1 MKLVLMAIILVS
13 FKVSA
18 AELNLYAIDSPTRL
32 NWKTPKKLL
41 KTTLRNYMR
50 IGHGKRSRHKIGH
63 AYLGFKCDGEVE
75 VISGMT
81 SGKGFKAKE
90 SLLKDKVGMSVIL
103 IDNNGHFQNHAESSK
118 DIKIFSDTNRIS
130 KLQIEIT
137 NDQCLLAKQWHEEY
151 SNSESF
157 IYGGVDKRPL
167 RGEGSGCTAYAMSF
181 FEVANVD
188 FNFFNKLFLRTIY
201 IPNDLLG
208 GDYGLGE
215 KVKVKKILADRR
227 LLSVSTPD
235 SLQVD
240 LYDPNDMHEWIK
252 KTWKDVE
259 EGAVNADIAE
269 YNAKAYSVDKM
280 KVLKLK
286 KKDL

>member
-1 MKLVLMAIILVS
+1 
-13 FKVSA
+13 
-18 AELNLYAIDSPTRL
+18 
-32 NWKTPKKLL
+32 
-41 KTTLRNYMR
+41 MR

-188 FNFFNKLFLRTIY
+188 FELFNKLFLRTIY

-215 KVKVKKILADRR
+215 KVKVKKVLRDKR
-227 LLSVSTPD
+227 LLSVNSTN
-235 SLQVD
+235 SLRVD
-240 LYDPNDMHEWIK
+240 LYDPNDMYYWIQK
-252 KTWKDVE
+252 AWLEARKSGKSSDLVDYTTE
-259 EGAVNADIAE
+259 TDII
-269 YNAKAYSVDKM
+269 NKM
-280 KVLKLK
+280 KILKYLLFLRHHNQCTLHNHSHLPRIQHYQWNLK
-286 KKDL
+286 KILLIRNFYSTQKKPFYK